1 MDHPVHYICI
11 PTLGNGEHGWE
22 VRFTSPFF
30 LSLAIPRIKG
40 SHYVMPRSLSQGV
53 VHGHL
58 HTGHLSRH
66 FFSDKCTV

>member
-1 MDHPVHYICI
+1 MEHPVHYICI

-40 SHYVMPRSLSQGV
+40 PSLCNAWKLVLTLIGMNYESKENA
-53 VHGHL
+53 HL
-58 HTGHLSRH
+58 
-66 FFSDKCTV
+66 